1 MSTKRVVFGTMP
13 SPIGPLTIACTD
25 KGVCAIEFG
34 KDEKAILTLQFWCR
48 RWLHTDRVEQDQE
61 ALQEAIRQLNEYFD
75 GHRTNFDLPL
85 DLYGTPFQRMV
96 WDQLLLIPYG
106 ETRSYKDIAFAIK
119 SPKSVRAVGGANHH
133 NPVPIIIP
141 CHRVVGTNGA
151 LVGYGGGL
159 SIKEALLDLERRNCQ
174 SNVQ

>member
-1 MSTKRVVFGTMP
+1 M
-13 SPIGPLTIACTD
+13 
-25 KGVCAIEFG
+25 
-34 KDEKAILTLQFWCR
+34 
-48 RWLHTDRVEQDQE
+48 
-61 ALQEAIRQLNEYFD
+61 
-75 GHRTNFDLPL
+75 
-85 DLYGTPFQRMV
+85 YGTPFQRMV

-106 ETRSYKDIAFAIK
+106 ETRSYKDIANAIK

-133 NPVPIIIP
+133 NPVPIIVP
-141 CHRVVGTNGA
+141 CHRVVGSNGA